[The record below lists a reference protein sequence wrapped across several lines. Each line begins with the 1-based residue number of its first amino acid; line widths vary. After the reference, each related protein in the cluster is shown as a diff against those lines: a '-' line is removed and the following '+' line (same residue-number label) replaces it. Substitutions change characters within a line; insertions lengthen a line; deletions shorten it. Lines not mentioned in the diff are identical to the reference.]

1 MSTLSKLF
9 SGYTGSGQI
18 VKNDKFSTTKN
29 NHNCDRY
36 NRPTVIFAYSRK
48 YLMLWFGKNKLSAIM
63 EDAKDAVNKSVE
75 YNESTYI
82 YRACNRESHNNNL
95 PSYLNP
101 IYHRVY
107 HQPKHRR

>member
-18 VKNDKFSTTKN
+18 AKNGKFSTTKN
-29 NHNCDRY
+29 NHNRDRY
-36 NRPTVIFAYSRK
+36 DRPNTTYGYSNK
-48 YLMLWFGKNKLSAIM
+48 YLLLWFGKNKLKAVM
-63 EDAKDAVNKSVE
+63 KDAKNAVEKRDT
-75 YNESTYI
+75 YNEATYI
-82 YRACNRESHNNNL
+82 YNACTYKNHYTDL

-101 IYHRVY
+101 IYRRAY

>member
-18 VKNDKFSTTKN
+18 AKNGKFSTTKN
-29 NHNCDRY
+29 NHNRDKY
-36 NRPTVIFAYSRK
+36 SKPSVIYGYSRR
-48 YLMLWFGKNKLSAIM
+48 YLVLWFGENKLKTVM
-63 EDAKDAVNKSVE
+63 EDAKTAVRNRDV
-75 YNESTYI
+75 YNEATYI
-82 YRACNRESHNNNL
+82 YNACEHRNRYADL

-101 IYHRVY
+101 IYHRSY

>member
-18 VKNDKFSTTKN
+18 VKNGKFSTTKN
-29 NHNCDRY
+29 NHNHDRY
-36 NRPTVIFAYSRK
+36 NRPTVMYGYSRR
-48 YLMLWFGKNKLSAIM
+48 YLALWFDKNKI
-63 EDAKDAVNKSVE
+63 ENIIKDAKLAVERREV
-75 YNESTYI
+75 YNIASYI
-82 YRACNRESHNNNL
+82 YYACNKQDVYSDL

-101 IYHRVY
+101 IYHRAY

>member
-18 VKNDKFSTTKN
+18 VKNGKFSTTKN
-29 NHNCDRY
+29 NHNRDRY

-48 YLMLWFGKNKLSAIM
+48 QLKRWLGVERYKT
-63 EDAKDAVNKSVE
+63 AVKE
-75 YNESTYI
+75 ANESVNPDI
-82 YRACNRESHNNNL
+82 YLFSVILKENNNNL

-101 IYHRVY
+101 IYRGAY
-107 HQPKHRR
+107 YKSKHRR